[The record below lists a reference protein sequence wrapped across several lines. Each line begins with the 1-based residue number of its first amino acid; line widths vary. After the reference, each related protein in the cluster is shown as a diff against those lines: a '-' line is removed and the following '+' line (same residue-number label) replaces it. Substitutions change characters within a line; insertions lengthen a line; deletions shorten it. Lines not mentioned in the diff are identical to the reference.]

1 LLVELAP
8 LAESELIPLGKP
20 KAAKAKLSF
29 LGRHIMMKREY
40 AELVLSGAKTATIR
54 LGVVRPKRKQVL
66 LHSSGRVLAELEITG
81 VEVKRVRDLTD
92 EDAKQDGFQDRRQ
105 LIEHLERIYGRRL
118 REDEKVTIIRFRV
131 ARRIESSE
139 AEEGFKYLGLKPVDV
154 ASIALRYGVRLS
166 PRDMVVIKK
175 VAETGSIRKAA
186 SALFGDPTRR
196 KAIRAALDKA
206 LRKLVEAGVIA
217 KKAER
222 EGGTGAKAEEGEANS
237 TRPRA

>member
-1 LLVELAP
+1 LD
-8 LAESELIPLGKP
+8 KP
-20 KAAKAKLSF
+20 KTAKARLSF

-66 LHSSGRVLAELEITG
+66 LHSSGKVLAELEITG

-92 EDAKQDGFQDRRQ
+92 DDAKQDGFQDRRQ
-105 LIEHLERIYGRRL
+105 LIEHLKRIYGRRL
-118 REDEKVTIIRFRV
+118 KEDEKVTIIRFRV
-131 ARRIESSE
+131 ARRIEGSE

-206 LRKLVEAGVIA
+206 LKKLIEAGVIA
-217 KKAER
+217 KKTDS
-222 EGGTGAKAEEGEANS
+222 GGGKKGAEGEANS

>member
-1 LLVELAP
+1 LD
-8 LAESELIPLGKP
+8 KP
-20 KAAKAKLSF
+20 KTAKARLSF

-40 AELVLSGAKTATIR
+40 AELVLSEAKTATIR
-54 LGVVRPKRKQVL
+54 LGVVRSKRKQVL
-66 LHSSGRVLAELEITG
+66 LHSSGKVLAELEITG

-118 REDEKVTIIRFRV
+118 REDEKVTMIRFRV
-131 ARRIESSE
+131 ARRIEGSE
-139 AEEGFKYLGLKPVDV
+139 AEEGSKYLGLKPVDV

-186 SALFGDPTRR
+186 SVLFGDPTRR

-206 LRKLVEAGVIA
+206 LRKLIEAGVIA
-217 KKAER
+217 KKAES
-222 EGGTGAKAEEGEANS
+222 GGGKKGAEGEASS

>member
-1 LLVELAP
+1 LV
-8 LAESELIPLGKP
+8 KP
-20 KAAKAKLSF
+20 KTAKAKSSF

-54 LGVVRPKRKQVL
+54 LGVVRPKRRQVL

-105 LIEHLERIYGRRL
+105 LIEHLERIYGKRL
-118 REDEKVTIIRFRV
+118 GENEKVTIIRFRV
-131 ARRIESSE
+131 ARRIEGSE
-139 AEEGFKYLGLKPVDV
+139 AEEGSKYLGLKPVDV

-196 KAIRAALDKA
+196 KAIRAALEKA
-206 LRKLVEAGVIA
+206 LKKLIEAGVIA
-217 KKAER
+217 KKTES
-222 EGGTGAKAEEGEANS
+222 GGGKKGAEGEANS